1 MTVGQLLRSISS
13 RELAEWKA
21 FFRLESKRRQQAENE
36 RKAKAMAEA
45 PRRAPARAS
54 RRRRN

>member
-1 MTVGQLLRSISS
+1 MTVGQLLCSISA
-13 RELAEWKA
+13 RELAEWRA
-21 FFRLESKRRQQAENE
+21 FFRLENKRRQQTEAE

-45 PRRAPARAS
+45 PRRGKSPV